1 MNKLYK
7 LALVSLLLQF
17 FWAEK
22 VEAQDPSFSQF
33 YNARLYLNPA
43 FAGTEENA
51 IVSTTYR
58 SQWNQLEGSY
68 LSQQVTGVL
77 PIRID
82 KGLQP
87 RGHVGGI
94 GISVHQD
101 QAGPN
106 KSFRHVGGNL
116 TFGYDLPLDIKRTQ
130 HLVFGLQTGFGQRSI
145 SPEGYQW
152 GSTYN
157 PTSGQFDGTGSG
169 LAIND
174 KAYFDVSGGVLWQY
188 APRRKNV
195 YYEKESHYGKRLS
208 SLEGASLG
216 VAAYHLNSP
225 ETSILIEGND
235 PLPVLLKSHGSV
247 VLGVTEQLFVS
258 GSAIALFQGEANQIN
273 VGSFL
278 TYRLNSMYD
287 ERTMLRLGGW
297 YRFQDA
303 YVATAEVQLPNL
315 HVGFSYDMNTTAI
328 NAISNPLTTYEIFTA
343 IRLNKRGNSRLVY

>member
-1 MNKLYK
+1 MKLHK
-7 LALVSLLLQF
+7 LLYIALLVGATAYQS
-17 FWAEK
+17 AY
-22 VEAQDPSFSQF
+22 AQDPSFSQF

-51 IVSTTYR
+51 IVSVTHR
-58 SQWNQLEGSY
+58 AQWNQIEGSY
-68 LSQQVTGVL
+68 LSNQVTGVL

-82 KGLQP
+82 KGIQP
-87 RGHVGGI
+87 RGHIGGI
-94 GISVHQD
+94 GVSVHQD

-106 KSFRHVGGNL
+106 GSFRNVGGNL
-116 TFGYDLPLDIKRTQ
+116 TFGYDLPIDVQRTQ

-157 PTSGQFDGTGSG
+157 PATGQFDGTSAGVI
-169 LAIND
+169 LND

-188 APRRKNV
+188 TPRRTNV

-208 SLEGASLG
+208 ALEGASLG
-216 VAAYHLNSP
+216 VAAYHLNTP
-225 ETSILIEGND
+225 ETSMLAEGSD
-235 PLPVLLKSHGSV
+235 PLPMMFKTHGSV

-258 GSAIALFQGEANQIN
+258 GSAVALFQGEANQVN

-278 TYRLNSMYD
+278 TYRMNRVAN
-287 ERTMLRLGGW
+287 EPTMLRVGGW

-303 YVATAEVQLPNL
+303 YVATAEVQLPNF